1 MRLQAQFTDCQAVFL
16 DGVGHLPYEEVPEEF
31 NRMVAAFLDRGNL
44 SR

>member
-1 MRLQAQFTDCQAVFL
+1 MRLQAQFTDCTAVTL

-31 NRMVAAFLDRGNL
+31 NRVVAAFLDGSNG